1 MIRVTPRSL
10 RGRLLLAGS
19 LWLMAGVT
27 TAYLLLSWAIA
38 DTLNHAFQD
47 RLAGLVD
54 SLAAGIDPGTDPG
67 NGSGPGS
74 PADPAFTVP
83 RPPTDSRFEQAYSGW
98 YWQVSQG
105 QTIVRSRSL
114 WDTVLETQLDPDGEL
129 HTHRTTGPRGRRL
142 QVVERDIQP
151 PGIPGLVHVSVAAD
165 RTEID
170 GDITRLRL
178 LVALCLLA
186 LGGGLLAATIAQVTY
201 GLRPLRTLGHTLD
214 RLREEPDARV
224 GEDQPTE
231 IAPLAR
237 ALNGVLDHDAALI
250 DRARTHVGNL
260 AHGLKTPLAVL
271 NAAAGEGET
280 VSAATVR
287 AETAIMARLVDRHL
301 ARARAAAGSA
311 DSLGSRVPVRETAER
326 LKRTFAALLPRP
338 VTMTLE
344 ITESA
349 RFPGNADDLME
360 ILGNLMD
367 NGGKWAESL
376 VLVTAFQADGG
387 LFLAVEDDG
396 PGLPEGE
403 ANAAL
408 ARGARLDDAKPGHGL
423 GLDIVSD
430 LVDLRGG
437 TMTLDKSPLGGLR
450 VTLLFP

>member
-1 MIRVTPRSL
+1 
-10 RGRLLLAGS
+10 LLLAGS
-19 LWLMAGVT
+19 LWLVAGVT
-27 TAYLLLSWAIA
+27 AAYLLLSWAIA
-38 DTLNHAFQD
+38 DTLNRAFQD

-54 SLAAGIDPGTDPG
+54 SLAAGIDPG
-67 NGSGPGS
+67 SGGTAGAP
-74 PADPAFTVP
+74 FTVP

-98 YWQVSQG
+98 YWQVTQG
-105 QTIVRSRSL
+105 DTVVRSRSL
-114 WDTVLETQLDPDGEL
+114 WDGLLETHAAPDGEL
-129 HTHRTTGPRGRRL
+129 HANRATGPRERLL

-201 GLRPLRTLGHTLD
+201 GLRPLRTLGRTLD

-271 NAAAGEGET
+271 NAAAGEGEM

-287 AETAIMARLVDRHL
+287 SETAIMARLVDRHL

-344 ITESA
+344 ITEAA

-376 VLVTAFQADGG
+376 VLVTAFQEDGG
-387 LFLAVEDDG
+387 LFLTVEDDG
-396 PGLPEGE
+396 PGLPEGD

-437 TMTLDKSPLGGLR
+437 SMTLDRSPLGGLR
-450 VTLLFP
+450 VTLIFP

>member
-1 MIRVTPRSL
+1 MAVAPRSL
-10 RGRLLLAGS
+10 RGRLLMAGS
-19 LWLMAGVT
+19 LWLVTGVT
-27 TAYLLLSWAIA
+27 AAYLLLSWAIA
-38 DTLNHAFQD
+38 DTLDRAFQD
-47 RLAGLVD
+47 RLVGLVD
-54 SLAAGIDPGTDPG
+54 SLAAGIDPGPEGQSDP
-67 NGSGPGS
+67 P
-74 PADPAFTVP
+74 FTVP

-105 QTIVRSRSL
+105 KVQVRSRSL
-114 WDTVLETQLDPDGEL
+114 WDEALETHAVPNGRI
-129 HTHRTTGPRGRRL
+129 HVHRTTGPRGHIL

-151 PGIPGLVHVSVAAD
+151 PDIPGLIHVSVAVD
-165 RTEID
+165 RTEVD

-201 GLRPLRTLGHTLD
+201 GLRPLRTLGRTLD
-214 RLREEPDARV
+214 RLREEPGARV
-224 GEDQPTE
+224 GENQPDE

-271 NAAAGEGET
+271 NAAAGEGEA
-280 VSAATVR
+280 VPAVTVR

-311 DSLGSRVPVRETAER
+311 DSLGTRVSVRETAER
-326 LKRTFAALLPRP
+326 LKRTFSALHHRP
-338 VTMTLE
+338 VDFTLD
-344 ITESA
+344 IGQSA
-349 RFPGNADDLME
+349 RFPGDADDLME

-376 VLVTAFQADGG
+376 VLVTALQTDGG
-387 LFLAVEDDG
+387 LFLTVEDDG

-403 ANAAL
+403 ADAAL

-437 TMTLDKSPLGGLR
+437 TMTLDRSPLGGLR
-450 VTLLFP
+450 VTLHFP